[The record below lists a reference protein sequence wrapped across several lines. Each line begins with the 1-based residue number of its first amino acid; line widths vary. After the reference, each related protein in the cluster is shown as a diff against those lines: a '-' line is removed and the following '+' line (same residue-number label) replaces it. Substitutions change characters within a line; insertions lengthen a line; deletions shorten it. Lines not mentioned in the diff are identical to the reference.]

1 MPKDGQQET
10 FRLGFLTE
18 IRIGERGYVGGLL
31 VTNHLGRPLE
41 FQCTAP
47 VKPNRTQEI
56 LYGPTLVTFL
66 LAELIGRT
74 LVEKI
79 GVKPDLVLVE
89 RTELLELRRHIDRPV
104 ACLQEDEPDGVPTIA
119 LGRQFVVWHAEFPA
133 DETPI
138 QKGAEKI
145 TTDADMSE
153 PFERVRDALSEA
165 LGTATA
171 TPSSP
176 TPQTPPSAR
185 DAA

>member
-1 MPKDGQQET
+1 MAKDGPPET

-18 IRIGERGYVGGLL
+18 IRIGEKGYVGGLL

-66 LAELIGRT
+66 LTELIGRT

-79 GVKPDLVLVE
+79 GVKPHLVLVE
-89 RTELLELRRHIDRPV
+89 RADLLELRRHVSLPV
-104 ACLQEDEPDGVPTIA
+104 ACLVEEQRTEGPSLR
-119 LGRQFVVWHAEFPA
+119 LGMQPVVWHVEFGE
-133 DETPI
+133 DQTVI
-138 QKGAEKI
+138 SRGASAI
-145 TTDADMSE
+145 TADADLSE
-153 PFERVRDALSEA
+153 PFQRVREALNEA
-165 LGTATA
+165 LGS
-171 TPSSP
+171 PSNAP
-176 TPQTPPSAR
+176 PQHSR

>member
-1 MPKDGQQET
+1 MDGQQEA

-56 LYGPTLVTFL
+56 LYGPTLETFL

-79 GVKPDLVLVE
+79 GVKPHLVLVE
-89 RTELLELRRHIDRPV
+89 RTELLELRRHINVPV
-104 ACLQEDEPDGVPTIA
+104 ACLMENAPVENDGVG
-119 LGRQFVVWHAEFPA
+119 LGRQTVVWHSEFRQ

-138 QKGAEKI
+138 KRGATRI
-145 TTDADMSE
+145 TTDADLSE
-153 PFERVRDALSEA
+153 PFQRVRDALSEA
-165 LGTATA
+165 LGTAA
-171 TPSSP
+171 
-176 TPQTPPSAR
+176 TPQTPAVNPTPPVNR

>member
-1 MPKDGQQET
+1 MAKDEQQDA

-18 IRIGERGYVGGLL
+18 IRIGEKGYVGGLL

-47 VKPNRTQEI
+47 VLPNRTQEI

-79 GVKPDLVLVE
+79 GVKPHWVLVE
-89 RTELLELRRHIDRPV
+89 RPDLLELRRHIAVPV
-104 ACLQEDEPDGVPTIA
+104 GCLLEETPDEPHIP
-119 LGRQFVVWHAEFPA
+119 LGRQCVVWHSEFVA
-133 DETPI
+133 DETVI
-138 QKGAEKI
+138 KKNAGRI
-145 TTDADMSE
+145 TTDADLSE
-153 PFERVRDALSEA
+153 PFQRVRDALSEA
-165 LGTATA
+165 LGTAGTVPVPEPA
-171 TPSSP
+171 K
-176 TPQTPPSAR
+176 QPPLR

>member
-1 MPKDGQQET
+1 MSKDGQQDK

-56 LYGPTLVTFL
+56 LYGPTLETFL

-79 GVKPDLVLVE
+79 GVKPHLVLVE
-89 RTELLELRRHIDRPV
+89 REELLELRRHINVPV
-104 ACLQEDEPDGVPTIA
+104 ACLVESLPSDQAGIG
-119 LGRQFVVWHAEFPA
+119 LGRQSVIWHSEFK
-133 DETPI
+133 DDGTTIKEGT
-138 QKGAEKI
+138 KCI
-145 TTDADMSE
+145 TADADLSE
-153 PFERVRDALSEA
+153 PFQRVRDALSEA
-165 LGTATA
+165 LGTG
-171 TPSSP
+171 SP
-176 TPQTPPSAR
+176 PQTPTANPAPTNR